1 MKKLSFKHIVRKGLM
16 KRVVLCAFL
25 ISHFSFLISSVSA
38 QPKARRQQQQQQ
50 AQQRQQKGQTQQQN
64 QGMSMRARLMFPTA
78 VDMPEDVV
86 WRRDIYREID
96 LNQNA
101 NGGLYYPVEPI
112 DKQLNLF
119 TYVFK
124 LALNGYVPVY
134 EYRLDGN
141 ELFTDSAKVQM
152 KTILDNFHIYYEE
165 TDGKIRVDNSDI
177 PSAEVKLYYLKE
189 SAYFDQ
195 ANSTFHRKVLAI
207 CPVMLRE
214 DDFGGEAAKYP
225 LFWVKYSDLAPYL
238 SRQTVMT
245 SNLNNAAMM
254 SMEDYF
260 TLNRYE
266 GKIYKTNNMLGKT
279 LAQYCPTDSALQQE
293 QKRIEAELKAF
304 EEKIFGDKQRK
315 DSLDSISRLTPADLK
330 AARKARKGKDATVTA
345 KSSSSSRR
353 SKAAKAPKS
362 SVSSSGYS
370 RVSVR
375 RQRH

>member
-1 MKKLSFKHIVRKGLM
+1 MKQNMVNRKWFKVAVKGIL
-16 KRVVLCAFL
+16 LFYLFTFL
-25 ISHFSFLISSVSA
+25 PLATVA
-38 QPKARRQQQQQQ
+38 QPKARRQQQQQ
-50 AQQRQQKGQTQQQN
+50 AQQRQQQGQAQAQN

-141 ELFTDSAKVQM
+141 ELFTDSAKVKM

-165 TDGKIRVDNSDI
+165 KDGKIRVDNSDI

-245 SNLNNAAMM
+245 SNLNNAATM

-266 GKIYKTNNMLGKT
+266 GKIYKTNNMLGRT

-293 QKRIEAELKAF
+293 QNRIEAELKAF

-315 DSLDSISRLTPADLK
+315 DSLDSISRLSPADLK
-330 AARKARKGKDATVTA
+330 AARKARKGSGNDATVTTKQ

-362 SVSSSGYS
+362 SASSSGTS
-370 RVSVR
+370 RMSVR

>member
-1 MKKLSFKHIVRKGLM
+1 MKQFIKRILDNRWIVFAL
-16 KRVVLCAFL
+16 LFTIHYSL
-25 ISHFSFLISSVSA
+25 FISEAQA
-38 QPKARRQQQQQQ
+38 QPKARRQQQQ
-50 AQQRQQKGQTQQQN
+50 AQQQKQQGQSQN

-101 NGGLYYPVEPI
+101 NGGLYYPVEPM

-141 ELFTDSAKVQM
+141 ESFTDSARVKM

-165 TDGKIRVDNSDI
+165 KDGKIRVDNSDI

-189 SAYFDQ
+189 SAYYDQ
-195 ANSTFHRKVLAI
+195 ANSTFHRKVLAL

-245 SNLNNAAMM
+245 SNLNNAATM

-279 LAQYCPTDSALQQE
+279 LAQYCQTDSAMMKEQQ
-293 QKRIEAELKAF
+293 RIEGELKAF

-315 DSLDSISRLTPADLK
+315 DSLDSISRLTTADLK
-330 AARKARKGKDATVTA
+330 AARKASKRKKVSSDAEVTKQ

-353 SKAAKAPKS
+353 TKAAKAPKS
-362 SVSSSGYS
+362 SASSSGTS
-370 RVSVR
+370 RMSVR

>member
-1 MKKLSFKHIVRKGLM
+1 MDNRIKQVNRYLWIMRM
-16 KRVVLCAFL
+16 VVILFTIHYSL
-25 ISHFSFLISSVSA
+25 FISEAQA
-38 QPKARRQQQQQQ
+38 QPKARRQQQAQQQ
-50 AQQRQQKGQTQQQN
+50 QQQQQSQTQN
-64 QGMSMRARLMFPTA
+64 QGMSMRARLQFPTA

-141 ELFTDSAKVQM
+141 ELFTDSARVQM
-152 KTILDNFHIYYEE
+152 KTVLDNFHIYYEE
-165 TDGKIRVDNSDI
+165 KNGKIRVDNSDI

-195 ANSTFHRKVLAI
+195 ANSTFHRKVLAL

-225 LFWVKYSDLAPYL
+225 LFWVKYADLAPYL

-279 LAQYCPTDSALQQE
+279 LAQYCPTDSALQKE
-293 QKRIEAELKAF
+293 QQRIEAELKAF

-315 DSLDSISRLTPADLK
+315 DSLDSIARLTPADLK
-330 AARKARKGKDATVTA
+330 AARKARKGRKGAGDETTVTEA
-345 KSSSSSRR
+345 KKSSSSSRR
-353 SKAAKAPKS
+353 AKAAKAPKS
-362 SVSSSGYS
+362 SASSSS
-370 RVSVR
+370 RMSVR

>member
-1 MKKLSFKHIVRKGLM
+1 MDKTMKQINMRLRMLRGI
-16 KRVVLCAFL
+16 VLCALL
-25 ISHFSFLISSVSA
+25 ITHFSFLITPISA
-38 QPKARRQQQQQQ
+38 QPKARRQQQAQQQ
-50 AQQRQQKGQTQQQN
+50 KQKQSQTQN

-96 LNQNA
+96 LDQNA
-101 NGGLYYPVEPI
+101 NGGLYYPVEPM
-112 DKQLNLF
+112 DKQVNLF

-141 ELFTDSAKVQM
+141 ESFSDSARVQM
-152 KTILDNFHIYYEE
+152 KTILDNFHIFYEE
-165 TDGKIRVDNSDI
+165 KDGKIRVDNSDI

-195 ANSTFHRKVLAI
+195 ANSTFHRKVLAL

-225 LFWVKYSDLAPYL
+225 LFWVKYADLAPYL

-245 SNLNNAAMM
+245 SNLNNAATM

-279 LAQYCPTDSALQQE
+279 LAQYCPTDSALQKE
-293 QKRIEAELKAF
+293 QQRIEGELKAF

-315 DSLDSISRLTPADLK
+315 DSLDSISRLTTADLK
-330 AARKARKGKDATVTA
+330 AARKARKGKGGDEATVKQ
-345 KSSSSSRR
+345 KSTSSSRR
-353 SKAAKAPKS
+353 TKAAKAPKS
-362 SVSSSGYS
+362 SASSSGSS
-370 RVSVR
+370 RMSVR

>member
-1 MKKLSFKHIVRKGLM
+1 MVNRKWFKVAVKGIL
-16 KRVVLCAFL
+16 LFYLFTFL
-25 ISHFSFLISSVSA
+25 PLATVA
-38 QPKARRQQQQQQ
+38 QPKARRQQQQQ
-50 AQQRQQKGQTQQQN
+50 AQQRQQQGQAQAQN

-141 ELFTDSAKVQM
+141 ELFTDSAKVKM

-165 TDGKIRVDNSDI
+165 KDGKIRVDNSDI

-245 SNLNNAAMM
+245 SNLNNAATM

-266 GKIYKTNNMLGKT
+266 GKIYKTNNMLGRT

-293 QKRIEAELKAF
+293 QNRIEAELKAF

-315 DSLDSISRLTPADLK
+315 DSLDSISRLTPAELK
-330 AARKARKGKDATVTA
+330 AARKARKGKGGDEATVSTKQ

-353 SKAAKAPKS
+353 TKAAKAPKS
-362 SVSSSGYS
+362 SVSSSSGTS
-370 RVSVR
+370 RISVR

>member
-1 MKKLSFKHIVRKGLM
+1 MKKIINNQLWYKVVVKGIL
-16 KRVVLCAFL
+16 LFYLFTFL
-25 ISHFSFLISSVSA
+25 PLSVSA
-38 QPKARRQQQQQQ
+38 QPKARRQQQAQQQ
-50 AQQRQQKGQTQQQN
+50 QQQQQSQTQN
-64 QGMSMRARLMFPTA
+64 QGMSMRARLQFPTA

-141 ELFTDSAKVQM
+141 ELFTDSARVQM
-152 KTILDNFHIYYEE
+152 KTVLDNFHIYYEE
-165 TDGKIRVDNSDI
+165 KNGKIRVDNSDI
-177 PSAEVKLYYLKE
+177 PSVEVKLYYLKE

-195 ANSTFHRKVLAI
+195 ANSTFHRKVLAL

-225 LFWVKYSDLAPYL
+225 LFWVKYADLAPYL

-279 LAQYCPTDSALQQE
+279 LAQYCPTDSALQKE
-293 QKRIEAELKAF
+293 QQRIEAELKAF

-330 AARKARKGKDATVTA
+330 AARKARKGRKGAGDETTVTEA
-345 KSSSSSRR
+345 KKSSSSSRR
-353 SKAAKAPKS
+353 AKAAKAPKS
-362 SVSSSGYS
+362 SASSSS
-370 RVSVR
+370 RMSVR

>member
-1 MKKLSFKHIVRKGLM
+1 M
-16 KRVVLCAFL
+16 KRVLFL
-25 ISHFSFLISSVSA
+25 LMITLVAGAVNA

-50 AQQRQQKGQTQQQN
+50 AQQRQQQGQTQTQN

-141 ELFTDSAKVQM
+141 ELFNDSARVQM

-165 TDGKIRVDNSDI
+165 KDGKIRVDNSDI

-189 SAYFDQ
+189 SAYYDQ
-195 ANSTFHRKVLAI
+195 ANSTFHRKVLAL

-279 LAQYCPTDSALQQE
+279 LAQYCQTDSALMKEQE
-293 QKRIEAELKAF
+293 RIEGELKAF

-315 DSLDSISRLTPADLK
+315 DSLDSISRLTTADIK
-330 AARKARKGKDATVTA
+330 AARKARKGKGDEATVSA
-345 KSSSSSRR
+345 KQKSSSSSSRR
-353 SKAAKAPKS
+353 TKAAKAPKS
-362 SVSSSGYS
+362 SVSSSGTS